1 MRCVTL
7 KTIKLA
13 IMKYIFS
20 ILFFAVG
27 FTTIAQKI
35 ELVKKWESDSVFK
48 VPESVLFDPD
58 HQVLYITN
66 IDGKDPWGKD
76 GLGSIGKM
84 GVDGKVIN
92 AEWITGFNAPKGMG
106 LFHHTLF
113 VADMDKVVVVDLHQ
127 GKIISYIEV
136 PGAVG
141 LNDISIDGS
150 GVIYVSD
157 SKEKKL
163 FRIQNGVAAVHI
175 EKLKGPN
182 GILFHKNILYVLDA
196 GGLYKVN
203 ADKSLTMVV
212 DGMEGGTDGIENIGG
227 DDFIVS
233 TWGGVVYHVNTANS
247 SKQILIDGRAAKI
260 NSADLG
266 YNMATKTLYVPTFWK
281 NTVVAY
287 EVK

>member
-1 MRCVTL
+1 
-7 KTIKLA
+7 
-13 IMKYIFS
+13 MKRFFI
-20 ILFFAVG
+20 ILCISAG
-27 FTTIAQKI
+27 FTATAQKH

-48 VPESVLFDPD
+48 VPESVLYDPD
-58 HQVLYITN
+58 HQVLYVTN
-66 IDGKDPWGKD
+66 IEGKDPWGKD
-76 GLGSIGKM
+76 GLGSIGKI

-106 LFHHTLF
+106 LYHHTLY
-113 VADMDKVVVVDLHQ
+113 VADIENVVVVDLHQ
-127 GKIISYIEV
+127 GKIITSIEV
-136 PGAVG
+136 PGAEG
-141 LNDISIDGS
+141 LNDISIDAA

-157 SKEKKL
+157 SKNKKV
-163 FRIQNGVAAVHI
+163 FRIQNGVATVHL
-175 EKLKGPN
+175 ESLKGPN
-182 GILFHKNILYVLDA
+182 GVLFHKDVLYVLDA

-203 ADKSLTMVV
+203 ADKSLTMIV

-233 TWGGVVYHVNTANS
+233 TWSGVVYHVNTTAG

-260 NSADLG
+260 NSADIG
-266 YNMATKTLYVPTFWK
+266 YNPATKTLYVPTFWK

>member
-1 MRCVTL
+1 M
-7 KTIKLA
+7 KHFFTILC
-13 IMKYIFS
+13 
-20 ILFFAVG
+20 LAVG
-27 FTTIAQKI
+27 FTATAQKH
-35 ELVKKWESDSVFK
+35 ELVKRWETDSVFK
-48 VPESVLFDPD
+48 VPESVLYDPD
-58 HQVLYITN
+58 HQVLYVTN
-66 IDGKDPWGKD
+66 IEGTDPWGKD

-106 LFHHTLF
+106 LYHHTLF

-127 GKIISYIEV
+127 GKIISTIEV

-157 SKEKKL
+157 SKAKKL
-163 FRIQNGVAAVHI
+163 YRIQNGLATVHL
-175 EKLKGPN
+175 ENLKGPN
-182 GILFHKNILYVLDA
+182 GVLFHKDVLYVLDA

-203 ADKSLTMVV
+203 PNKSLIMVV

-233 TWGGVVYHVNTANS
+233 TWGGVVYHVNAAEG
-247 SKQILIDGRAAKI
+247 SKQILLDGRAAKI
-260 NSADLG
+260 NSADIG
-266 YNMATKTLYVPTFWK
+266 YNPATKTLYVPTFWK

>member
-1 MRCVTL
+1 MKHYFLILC
-7 KTIKLA
+7 LA
-13 IMKYIFS
+13 IC
-20 ILFFAVG
+20 FASA
-27 FTTIAQKI
+27 AQKH
-35 ELVKKWESDSVFK
+35 ELVKKWETDSVFK
-48 VPESVLFDPD
+48 VPESVLYDPD
-58 HQVLYITN
+58 HQVLYVTN
-66 IDGKDPWGKD
+66 IEGTDPWGKD

-84 GVDGKVIN
+84 GADGKVIN

-106 LFHHTLF
+106 LYHHTLF

-127 GKIISYIEV
+127 GKIISAIEV

-157 SKEKKL
+157 SKAKKL
-163 FRIQNGVAAVHI
+163 YRIQNGIAAVHL
-175 EKLKGPN
+175 ENLKGPN
-182 GILFHKNILYVLDA
+182 GVLFHKDVLYVLDA

-203 ADKSLTMVV
+203 VDKSLTIIV

-227 DDFIVS
+227 NDFIVS
-233 TWGGVVYHVNTANS
+233 AWGGVVYHVNAAEG
-247 SKQILIDGRAAKI
+247 SKHILLDGRAAKI
-260 NSADLG
+260 NSADIG
-266 YNMATKTLYVPTFWK
+266 YNPATKTLYVPTFWK

>member
-1 MRCVTL
+1 MTHYFLILC
-7 KTIKLA
+7 LA
-13 IMKYIFS
+13 IC
-20 ILFFAVG
+20 FASA
-27 FTTIAQKI
+27 AQKH
-35 ELVKKWESDSVFK
+35 ELVKKWETDSVFK
-48 VPESVLFDPD
+48 VPESVLYDPD
-58 HQVLYITN
+58 HQVLYVTN
-66 IDGKDPWGKD
+66 IEGTDPWGKD

-84 GVDGKVIN
+84 GADGKVIN

-106 LFHHTLF
+106 LYHHTLF

-127 GKIISYIEV
+127 GKIISAIEV

-157 SKEKKL
+157 SKAKKL
-163 FRIQNGVAAVHI
+163 YRIQNGIATVHL
-175 EKLKGPN
+175 ENLKGPN
-182 GILFHKNILYVLDA
+182 GVLFHKDVLYVLDA

-203 ADKSLTMVV
+203 VDKSLTIIV

-233 TWGGVVYHVNTANS
+233 AWGGVVYHVNAAEG
-247 SKQILIDGRAAKI
+247 SKHILLDGRAAKI
-260 NSADLG
+260 NSADIG
-266 YNMATKTLYVPTFWK
+266 YNPATKTLYVPTFWK

>member
-1 MRCVTL
+1 MTHYFLILC
-7 KTIKLA
+7 LA
-13 IMKYIFS
+13 IC
-20 ILFFAVG
+20 FASA
-27 FTTIAQKI
+27 AQKH
-35 ELVKKWESDSVFK
+35 ELVKKWETDSVFK
-48 VPESVLFDPD
+48 VPESVLYDPD
-58 HQVLYITN
+58 HQVLYVTN
-66 IDGKDPWGKD
+66 IEGTDPWGKD

-84 GVDGKVIN
+84 GADGKVIN

-106 LFHHTLF
+106 LYHHTLF

-127 GKIISYIEV
+127 GKIISAIEV

-141 LNDISIDGS
+141 LNDISIDAS

-157 SKEKKL
+157 SKAKKL
-163 FRIQNGVAAVHI
+163 YRIQNGIATVHL
-175 EKLKGPN
+175 ENLKGPN
-182 GILFHKNILYVLDA
+182 GVLFHKNVLYVLDA

-203 ADKSLTMVV
+203 VDKSLTIIV

-233 TWGGVVYHVNTANS
+233 AWGGVVYHVNAAEG
-247 SKQILIDGRAAKI
+247 SKHILLDGRAAKI
-260 NSADLG
+260 NSADIG
-266 YNMATKTLYVPTFWK
+266 YNPATKTLYVPTFWK

>member
-1 MRCVTL
+1 MKHYFLILC
-7 KTIKLA
+7 LA
-13 IMKYIFS
+13 IC
-20 ILFFAVG
+20 FASA
-27 FTTIAQKI
+27 AQKH
-35 ELVKKWESDSVFK
+35 ELVKKWETDSVFK
-48 VPESVLFDPD
+48 VPESVLYDPD
-58 HQVLYITN
+58 HQVLYVTN
-66 IDGKDPWGKD
+66 IEGTDPWGKD

-84 GVDGKVIN
+84 GADGKVIN

-106 LFHHTLF
+106 LYHHTLF

-127 GKIISYIEV
+127 GKIISTIEV

-157 SKEKKL
+157 SKAKKL
-163 FRIQNGVAAVHI
+163 YRIQNGIATVHL
-175 EKLKGPN
+175 ENLKGPN
-182 GILFHKNILYVLDA
+182 GVLFHKDVLYVLDA

-203 ADKSLTMVV
+203 ADKSLKMIV

-233 TWGGVVYHVNTANS
+233 TWGGVVYYVNAAEG
-247 SKQILIDGRAAKI
+247 SKQVLLDGRAAKI
-260 NSADLG
+260 NSADIG
-266 YNMATKTLYVPTFWK
+266 YNPATKTLYVPTFWK

>member
-1 MRCVTL
+1 MKHYFLILC
-7 KTIKLA
+7 LA
-13 IMKYIFS
+13 IC
-20 ILFFAVG
+20 FASA
-27 FTTIAQKI
+27 AQKH
-35 ELVKKWESDSVFK
+35 ELVKKWETDSVFK
-48 VPESVLFDPD
+48 VPESVLYDPD
-58 HQVLYITN
+58 HQVLYVTN
-66 IDGKDPWGKD
+66 IEGTDPWGKD

-84 GVDGKVIN
+84 GADGKVIN

-106 LFHHTLF
+106 LYHHTLF

-127 GKIISYIEV
+127 GKIISAIEV

-157 SKEKKL
+157 SKAKKL
-163 FRIQNGVAAVHI
+163 YRIQNGIAAVHL
-175 EKLKGPN
+175 ENLKGPN
-182 GILFHKNILYVLDA
+182 GVLFHKDVLYVLDA

-203 ADKSLTMVV
+203 VDKSLTIIV

-227 DDFIVS
+227 NDFIVS
-233 TWGGVVYHVNTANS
+233 AWGGVVYHVNAAEG
-247 SKQILIDGRAAKI
+247 SKHILLDGRAAKI
-260 NSADLG
+260 NSADIG
-266 YNMATKTLYVPTFWK
+266 YNPATKILYVPTFWK

>member
-1 MRCVTL
+1 MTHYFLILC
-7 KTIKLA
+7 LA
-13 IMKYIFS
+13 IC
-20 ILFFAVG
+20 FASA
-27 FTTIAQKI
+27 AQKH
-35 ELVKKWESDSVFK
+35 ELVKKWETDSVFK
-48 VPESVLFDPD
+48 VPESVLYDPD
-58 HQVLYITN
+58 HQVLYVTN
-66 IDGKDPWGKD
+66 IEGTDPWGKD

-84 GVDGKVIN
+84 GADGKVIN

-106 LFHHTLF
+106 LYHHTLF

-127 GKIISYIEV
+127 GKIISAIEV

-157 SKEKKL
+157 SKAKKL
-163 FRIQNGVAAVHI
+163 YRIQNGIAAVHL
-175 EKLKGPN
+175 ENLKGPN
-182 GILFHKNILYVLDA
+182 GVLFHKDVLYVLDA

-203 ADKSLTMVV
+203 VDKSLTMIV

-233 TWGGVVYHVNTANS
+233 AWGGVVYHVNAAEG
-247 SKQILIDGRAAKI
+247 SKHILLDGRAAKI
-260 NSADLG
+260 NSADIG
-266 YNMATKTLYVPTFWK
+266 YNPATKTLYVPTFWK

>member
-1 MRCVTL
+1 
-7 KTIKLA
+7 
-13 IMKYIFS
+13 MKHFFI
-20 ILFFAVG
+20 ILSLAVG
-27 FTTIAQKI
+27 FTATAQKH
-35 ELVKKWESDSVFK
+35 ELVKRWETDSVFK
-48 VPESVLFDPD
+48 VPESVLYDSD
-58 HQVLYITN
+58 HQVLYVTN
-66 IDGKDPWGKD
+66 IEGADPWGKD

-106 LFHHTLF
+106 LYHHTLF

-127 GKIISYIEV
+127 GKIISTIEV

-141 LNDISIDGS
+141 LNDISIDGN

-157 SKEKKL
+157 SKAKKL
-163 FRIQNGVAAVHI
+163 YRIQNGLATVHL
-175 EKLKGPN
+175 ENLKGPN
-182 GILFHKNILYVLDA
+182 GVLFHKDVLYVLDA

-203 ADKSLTMVV
+203 PNKSLTMVV

-233 TWGGVVYHVNTANS
+233 TWGGVVYHVNAAEE
-247 SKQILIDGRAAKI
+247 SKQILLDGRAAKI
-260 NSADLG
+260 NSADIG
-266 YNMATKTLYVPTFWK
+266 YNPATKTLYVPTFWK